1 MLSQHKLKAFV
12 STTQPVKARQFYI
25 EKLGLKMLSEDHYGF
40 ECESNGAHLR
50 ISIVER
56 LTPQPFTVLGW
67 DTVEIISTIKWLG
80 EKGIKFERYSFIE
93 QDELGIW
100 TAPGGTRVAWFKDPD
115 GNLLSVSD

>member
-12 STTQPVKARQFYI
+12 STIQPAVAREFYI
-25 EKLGLKMLSEDHYGF
+25 EKLGLKMLSEDHFGL

-50 ISIVER
+50 ITIVEK

-67 DTVEIISTIKWLG
+67 DTVDIISTVKQLG

-93 QDELGIW
+93 QDASGIW

-115 GNLLSVSD
+115 GNLLSISE

>member
-1 MLSQHKLKAFV
+1 MLSNHRLKAFV
-12 STTQPVKARQFYI
+12 STTQPDKARQFYI
-25 EKLGLKMLSEDHYGF
+25 DKLGLKLLSEDQFGL
-40 ECESNGAHLR
+40 ECDSNGAHLR
-50 ISIVER
+50 ITIVEK

-67 DTVEIISTIKWLG
+67 DTTDIVSIVKRLG

-115 GNLLSVSD
+115 GNLLSLSD